1 MFLRERSLV
10 EQDSILSSFTESL
23 RRKGLDVEM
32 RVLSAR
38 RVHPKLSVRRA
49 LETSEGRV
57 WWVQRLAIVES
68 EPAAL
73 LTSFPSL
80 QRYPDM
86 PSRLGT
92 RGSLYR
98 VLEEDFGVI
107 PTYADATVEVAPCPT
122 LQSPLL
128 EVPSGSSVLVS
139 WARPTTSTTSRWSTT
154 AAPTAVTG
162 SASVWPLTGT
172 RRVSFPTRGKTSRDR
187 RRIVMLRT
195 TASARLGRSSLVRA
209 AERCGDHD

>member
-1 MFLRERSLV
+1 
-10 EQDSILSSFTESL
+10 
-23 RRKGLDVEM
+23 M

-38 RVHPKLSVRRA
+38 RVHPKPSVRRA

-80 QRYPDM
+80 QRYPDL

-139 WARPTTSTTSRWSTT
+139 SGTTYDVHDVPVEHYRCAYRGDRIRLRLATHRYAESVVSDARQDQSRPATHRD
-154 AAPTAVTG
+154 AAHDGVG
-162 SASVWPLTGT
+162 SSGPEF
-172 RRVSFPTRGKTSRDR
+172 S
-187 RRIVMLRT
+187 
-195 TASARLGRSSLVRA
+195 RSSSRKVR
-209 AERCGDHD
+209 RP

>member
-1 MFLRERSLV
+1 VLGLVREGVLYRVGGKGMFLRERSLV

-38 RVHPKLSVRRA
+38 RVHPKPSVRRA

-128 EVPSGSSVLVS
+128 GCRQAL
-139 WARPTTSTTSRWSTT
+139 RPRLLGHDLRRPRRPGG
-154 AAPTAVTG
+154 AL
-162 SASVWPLTGT
+162 PL
-172 RRVSFPTRGKTSRDR
+172 
-187 RRIVMLRT
+187 
-195 TASARLGRSSLVRA
+195 RLPR
-209 AERCGDHD
+209 